1 MHHLITFAAIA
12 VPFLCGM
19 VAINA
24 VSHWLGGG
32 E

>member
-1 MHHLITFAAIA
+1 MTHLITFAALT
-12 VPFLCGM
+12 VPLLCGM
-19 VAINA
+19 ALICA